1 MPQEDHSLAE
11 ALVSEVS
18 VQETLVQTF
27 SRLIEASIAHS
38 PFIVAGI
45 VVLVITA
52 LLAPFSD
59 YLVHKMMSQS
69 RRRESFVDLIALL
82 SRIAIWVIGIT
93 VASMLVFPGLTP
105 TKALGGLG
113 IASVAIGLAFRDIFE
128 NFFAGILLLWK
139 FPFEKGDWIECGD
152 ISGRVE
158 DITVRMTAL
167 RTVRDELIVVPNSVL
182 YKNSV
187 NILTMN
193 SLRRMEIMAG
203 IAYDE
208 NVEEAVPVI
217 EQAVRSCPSVSDD
230 KPVQI
235 FPNAFGASSIDIEVA
250 WWTGSTPLERRRS
263 RGEVVT
269 AIKAAL
275 DQAGIEI
282 PYPYRTL
289 VFKDNSPL
297 SMHHA
302 STPDE
307 G

>member
-1 MPQEDHSLAE
+1 M
-11 ALVSEVS
+11 
-18 VQETLVQTF
+18 QTF

-59 YLVHKMMSQS
+59 FLVHKMMSQS

-275 DQAGIEI
+275 DKAGIEI

-289 VFKDNSPL
+289 VFKDNSAL
-297 SMHHA
+297 RLEEKSGGGA
-302 STPDE
+302 QTE

>member
-1 MPQEDHSLAE
+1 MAEDNHSLAE
-11 ALVSEVS
+11 ALVNEVS
-18 VQETLVQTF
+18 VQQTLVETF
-27 SRLIEASIAHS
+27 SGLIEASVAHS
-38 PFIVAGI
+38 PFIVAGV
-45 VVLVITA
+45 VVLAITA
-52 LLAPFSD
+52 LFAPFCD
-59 YLVHKMMSQS
+59 YLVHKLMSKS

-208 NVEEAVPVI
+208 SVEEAVPVI
-217 EQAVRSCPSVSDD
+217 EQAVRSCPSVSAD

-275 DQAGIEI
+275 DNAGIEI

-297 SMHHA
+297 SLGSEA
-302 STPDE
+302 TAGE
-307 G
+307 

>member
-1 MPQEDHSLAE
+1 MSADNPSLAD
-11 ALVSEVS
+11 ALVNEVS
-18 VQETLVQTF
+18 VQQTLVDTF
-27 SRLIEASIAHS
+27 SDLIEASIAHS
-38 PFIVAGI
+38 PFLISGI
-45 VVLVITA
+45 VVLALTA
-52 LLAPFSD
+52 LLAPLSD
-59 YLVHKMMSQS
+59 YSVHKLMSRS

-152 ISGRVE
+152 ISGQVE

-217 EQAVRSCPSVSDD
+217 EQAVRNCASVSDD

-275 DQAGIEI
+275 DNAGIEI

-297 SMHHA
+297 RFGSEP
-302 STPDE
+302 SVDE
-307 G
+307 

>member
-1 MPQEDHSLAE
+1 MAEDNHSLAE
-11 ALVSEVS
+11 ALVNEVS
-18 VQETLVQTF
+18 VQQTLVETF
-27 SRLIEASIAHS
+27 SGLIEASVAHS
-38 PFIVAGI
+38 PFIVAGV
-45 VVLVITA
+45 VVLAITA
-52 LLAPFSD
+52 LFAPFCD
-59 YLVHKMMSQS
+59 YLVHKLMSKS

-113 IASVAIGLAFRDIFE
+113 IASVAIGLEFRDIFE

-208 NVEEAVPVI
+208 SVEEAVPVI
-217 EQAVRSCPSVSDD
+217 EQAVRSCPSVSAD

-275 DQAGIEI
+275 DNAGIEI

-297 SMHHA
+297 SLGSEA
-302 STPDE
+302 TAGE
-307 G
+307 